1 MQHTVFRGTAPPM
14 DQENTEQKLERA
26 VRLHN
31 EGNLDAA
38 EALYREVLR
47 DMPGHQAALHLSGVI
62 AHQRGRYRE
71 AVKLIEMALAGGAT
85 TPVIHTNL
93 GVAYRALGELEQA
106 ARQIAWAL
114 ALDPEY
120 ADAHLNYGLVLWD
133 QGLAQQAALHFEIVL
148 ELREDS
154 AKANFYL
161 GRIRLD
167 EDKPALAAEKLRAA
181 LRLQSGHAEAHYLLA
196 RALFALGDS
205 RAALRSVT
213 EALKLQPEYG
223 LAGHFAAKLSFELCH
238 EHAALAYLDQALHDL
253 PSSEIPGARC
263 AARARLG
270 QIDLWCAAGGY
281 RYTRLARPQW
291 LRLAQPRALPED
303 ESRHFALP
311 KPFALEIFLA
321 QIARVRVLPKDL
333 LLLSSD
339 GHLFLDGLVRFPQ
352 QYALREGGA
361 IRHCAD
367 DGRLLLALPARCLAL
382 DEPAVWLGAGSGH
395 FQWVFESLARLWTI
409 EQQPDMHDLPLIVQ
423 DSLTRWQDE
432 LLRLLGYGAERR
444 IEVPADAMLECRELH
459 AASMVSAG
467 HFISP
472 VAIQHLRRELGRR
485 VAPAVDAPRR
495 IYLSRQGAAT
505 RRLANESE
513 LLPLLEQHGFVA
525 VDAQGMSVAEQ
536 LALFQSAEF
545 ILGVEGAVL
554 VNLLIAPAHA
564 RIGVI
569 VGRGLY
575 QPRHYYVSAP
585 IGHDFTYL
593 CAEPVYASHAVLAE
607 CDVVLSREVLEAFLA
622 GC

>member
-1 MQHTVFRGTAPPM
+1 M

-26 VRLHN
+26 IRLHN
-31 EGNLDAA
+31 EGKLDAA

-47 DMPGHQAALHLSGVI
+47 EVPGHQAALHLSGVI

-71 AVKLIEMALAGGAT
+71 AVTLIEMALAGGAT

-93 GVAYRALGELEQA
+93 GVAYRALGELDHA
-106 ARQIAWAL
+106 ARQISWAL
-114 ALDPEY
+114 ALDPEFV
-120 ADAHLNYGLVLWD
+120 DAHLNYGLVLWD

-154 AKANFYL
+154 PKANFYL

-167 EDKPALAAEKLRAA
+167 EDKPALAADKLRAA
-181 LRLQSGHAEAHYLLA
+181 LRLQPEHAEAHYLLA

-205 RAALRSVT
+205 RAALHSVSA
-213 EALKLQPEYG
+213 ALKLQPEHGPAAY
-223 LAGHFAAKLSFELCH
+223 LAAKLSFELCH
-238 EHAALAYLDQALHDL
+238 ENAALAHLDEALRNQSA
-253 PSSEIPGARC
+253 PEGASGLR

-270 QIDLWCAAGGY
+270 QIDLWCAASGN

-291 LRLAQPRALPED
+291 LYLPQPKALPEV
-303 ESRHFALP
+303 ESLHFALP
-311 KPFALEIFLA
+311 KPFALEIF
-321 QIARVRVLPKDL
+321 IARVSQVRVLPKDL
-333 LLLSSD
+333 LLLSAD
-339 GHLFLDGLVRFPQ
+339 GQLFLDGFVRFPQ

-367 DGRLLLALPARCLAL
+367 DGRLLLALPERCLAL
-382 DEPAVWLGAGSGH
+382 DEPGVWLGAGSGH

-409 EQQPDMHDLPLIVQ
+409 EQQPDLHDLPLIVQ

-432 LLRLLGYGAERR
+432 LLQLLGYGAERR
-444 IEVPADAMLECRELH
+444 VEVPVDAMLECRELH
-459 AASMVSAG
+459 AASLVSAG

-472 VAIQHLRRELGRR
+472 MAIQHLRRELARR
-485 VAPAVDAPRR
+485 IAPALDAPRR
-495 IYLSRQGAAT
+495 IYLSRQDAST
-505 RRLANESE
+505 RKLANEAE
-513 LLPLLEQHGFVA
+513 LLPLLEQHGFAV
-525 VDAQGMSVAEQ
+525 VDAQGMSAAEQ
-536 LALFQSAEF
+536 LALFQSAEI

-569 VGRGLY
+569 VARGLY

-593 CAEPVYASHAVLAE
+593 CAEPDYASNAVLAE
-607 CDVVLSREVLEAFLA
+607 CDVVLPREVLEAFLA
-622 GC
+622 EC

>member
-1 MQHTVFRGTAPPM
+1 M
-14 DQENTEQKLERA
+14 DQENNEQKLERA
-26 VRLHN
+26 IRLHN
-31 EGNLDAA
+31 EGKLDAA
-38 EALYREVLR
+38 DALYGEVLR
-47 DMPGHQAALHLSGVI
+47 DEPGHQAALHLAGVL
-62 AHQRGRYRE
+62 AYQRGSYRE
-71 AVKLIEMALAGGAT
+71 AVRLIEMALAGGART
-85 TPVIHTNL
+85 AVIHTNC
-93 GVAYRALGELEQA
+93 GVAYRALGELKMA
-106 ARQIAWAL
+106 AGHISWAI

-133 QGLAQQAALHFEIVL
+133 QGQAQQAAVHFEFAL
-148 ELREDS
+148 ELRADS
-154 AKANFYL
+154 PKANFYL

-181 LRLQSGHAEAHYLLA
+181 TQLEPAHAEAHFLLA
-196 RALFALGDS
+196 QALFALGDT
-205 RAALRSVT
+205 RAALQS
-213 EALKLQPEYG
+213 AAAAFGLQPEHGPAAY
-223 LAGHFAAKLSFELCH
+223 LAAKASFALCD
-238 EHAALAYLDQALHDL
+238 EDAALAYLDEVLHRAAS
-253 PSSEIPGARC
+253 PEGATGLR

-270 QIDLWCAAGGY
+270 QIDLWCAASGN

-291 LRLAQPRALPED
+291 LHLPQPQALPAD

-321 QIARVRVLPKDL
+321 RVPRVRVLPKDL

-339 GHLFLDGLVRFPQ
+339 GHLFLDGFVRFPP

-367 DGRLLLALPARCLAL
+367 DGRLLLALPARALAL
-382 DEPAVWLGAGSGH
+382 EEPCVWLGAGSGH
-395 FQWVFESLARLWTI
+395 FQWVFESLARLWVV
-409 EQQPDMHDLPLIVQ
+409 EQQAELHDLPLIVQ
-423 DSLTRWQDE
+423 ASLSRWQEE
-432 LLRLLGYGAERR
+432 LLQLLGYGAERR
-444 IEVPADAMLECRELH
+444 VEVPADAMLECRELH
-459 AASMVSAG
+459 AASMVTAG

-472 VAIQHLRRELGRR
+472 VAIQHLRRELARR
-485 VAPAVDAPRR
+485 VAPATGAPRR

-505 RRLANESE
+505 RRLANEAE

-525 VDAQGMSVAEQ
+525 VDAQGMSAADQ

-564 RIGVI
+564 RVGVI
-569 VGRGLY
+569 VARGLY

-593 CAEPVYASHAVLAE
+593 CAEPDYASHAVLAE
-607 CDVVLSREVLEAFLA
+607 CDVVLPREVLAAFLA